1 MISGVNKTIDF
12 YVKVPTGASKMT
24 VTYSVDGSTKTNANV
39 TDDGK
44 VQVSAATYTKDVAI
58 KVLNVEVT
66 EYTLKVT
73 GNDAVALGS
82 TKAVAVAGTRVSDAT
97 VKGTDGKKATIK
109 FTVKGGTS
117 SLNKADGVYTTE
129 QTSAIS
135 SGTATVNFGTITPDK
150 SGEVVITI
158 TEVTFAD

>member
-1 MISGVNKTIDF
+1 M
-12 YVKVPTGASKMT
+12 
-24 VTYSVDGSTKTNANV
+24 
-39 TDDGK
+39 
-44 VQVSAATYTKDVAI
+44 
-58 KVLNVEVT
+58 
-66 EYTLKVT
+66 
-73 GNDAVALGS
+73 
-82 TKAVAVAGTRVSDAT
+82 
-97 VKGTDGKKATIK
+97 
-109 FTVKGGTS
+109 KGGTS